1 MPRALLRLL
10 VVAVLCCPIV
20 CQAQTT
26 PVAKGGS
33 AIYPG
38 VDINLTGGDGLRRLQ
53 LAFEA
58 QCVDEKG
65 AELAAGPEAK
75 EAVLLM
81 LRDQSVSDLSTEAG
95 REKLKA
101 KLVATLNR
109 AIGAPRV
116 VRVLYLQFVIR

>member
-1 MPRALLRLL
+1 MFRCLLLLL
-10 VVAVLCCPIV
+10 VVLV
-20 CQAQTT
+20 CVPAPCRAQAD

-38 VDINLTGGDGLRRLQ
+38 LDVNLDGGDGLRRLH

-65 AELAAGPEAK
+65 ATLAASPEAR
-75 EAVLLM
+75 EAVLVM
-81 LRDQSVSDLSTEAG
+81 LRNQTVEALATEDG

-101 KLVATLNR
+101 TLVATLNR